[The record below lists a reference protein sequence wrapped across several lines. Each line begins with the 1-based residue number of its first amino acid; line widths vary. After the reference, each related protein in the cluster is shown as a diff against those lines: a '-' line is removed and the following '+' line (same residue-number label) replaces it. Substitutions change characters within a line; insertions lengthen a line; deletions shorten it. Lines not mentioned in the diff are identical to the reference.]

1 MYKFFNVCTFNAH
14 ENKINMSFTSK
25 IALILAT
32 ILIKNKL
39 ETSYNFRNIEGF
51 YGNLMVKVRVN

>member
-39 ETSYNFRNIEGF
+39 ETSYNFRSTEGF
-51 YGNLMVKVRVN
+51 